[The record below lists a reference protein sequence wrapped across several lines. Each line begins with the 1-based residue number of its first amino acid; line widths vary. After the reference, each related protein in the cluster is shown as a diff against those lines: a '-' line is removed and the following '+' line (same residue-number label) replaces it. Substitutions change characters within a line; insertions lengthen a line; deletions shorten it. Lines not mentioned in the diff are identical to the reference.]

1 MHEFCAKSVGV
12 TNYYSSLFTNGFTAA
27 EVTIGELA
35 KGKGLLVRLSI
46 IVKRDLMRHIY
57 CVLIGEANYLWLVLT
72 NEFTA
77 TVVAIG
83 ELARGNYANLGVISK
98 FHHD

>member
-1 MHEFCAKSVGV
+1 
-12 TNYYSSLFTNGFTAA
+12 
-27 EVTIGELA
+27 
-35 KGKGLLVRLSI
+35 
-46 IVKRDLMRHIY
+46 MRHIY
-57 CVLIGEANYLWLVLT
+57 FVCIGAANNLWLVLT

-83 ELARGNYANLGVISK
+83 ELAKGNYTVLGVISK